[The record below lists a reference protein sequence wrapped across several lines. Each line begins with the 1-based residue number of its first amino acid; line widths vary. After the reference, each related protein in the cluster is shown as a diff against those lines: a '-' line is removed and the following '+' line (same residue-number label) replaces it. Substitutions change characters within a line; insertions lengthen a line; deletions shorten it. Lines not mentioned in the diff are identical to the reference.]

1 MKIIISILLLLI
13 SLFIYLNHYKPYKK
27 LNQYDKY
34 YYINLDD
41 RPDRKK
47 QILKEFKK
55 YNIPENKIQ
64 RLSATKYDLNG
75 HIGCAFSHKRCLE
88 DALRNNYDVVII
100 FEDDFIFKL
109 SVNDTNNILK
119 ELYNIHGNDWD
130 VLQLAS
136 HHKKI
141 KPSNSRLKPVIHA
154 TTSSGYIIQKH
165 FYQNLINDLNQSI
178 YKMQKE
184 MIEHIKKNGLVKK
197 KETPYALDQHW
208 RHLQNK
214 SKWFITYPYIGT
226 QGGDAGTS
234 SIMN

>member
-13 SLFIYLNHYKPYKK
+13 VLFIYLNYYKSYKK

-34 YYINLDD
+34 YYINLDN
-41 RPDRKK
+41 RLDRKK
-47 QILKEFKK
+47 QILQQLKK
-55 YNIPENKIQ
+55 YNIPESKIK

-88 DALRNNYDVVII
+88 DALQNNYDVVII
-100 FEDDFIFKL
+100 FEDDFLFKL
-109 SVNDTNNILK
+109 SEDSINDILE
-119 ELYNIHGNDWD
+119 ELHILHGNNWD
-130 VLQLAS
+130 VLQLSS

-141 KPSNSRLKPVIHA
+141 KPSPYRLKPVIHA

-165 FYQNLINDLNQSI
+165 FYQKLINDLNQSI

-184 MIEHIKKNGLVKK
+184 MLQHIVNNGLVKK
-197 KETPYALDQHW
+197 RETPYALDQHW

-226 QGGDAGTS
+226 QGGDAGAS
-234 SIMN
+234 SIMS